1 MINITRLNVIKYN
14 KSGQIPLKG
23 AESEKRSSWF
33 DFFFYH
39 DMGVLRF
46 SRVQTLVYNDK
57 AVLLLELN
65 LHFSASLS
73 GSCALFTTIFKIC
86 PINSRS
92 QAHFQNAVATV
103 QTICTQLTKYYLNTA
118 VK

>member
-23 AESEKRSSWF
+23 VESEKRSSWF
-33 DFFFYH
+33 ETELPRVSEQFFYH
-39 DMGVLRF
+39 DMGVLHF
-46 SRVQTLVYNDK
+46 SKVQTLVYNDK

-65 LHFSASLS
+65 LHFTASLS

-86 PINSRS
+86 PINLRS
-92 QAHFQNAVATV
+92 
-103 QTICTQLTKYYLNTA
+103 
-118 VK
+118 